1 MKGMRLG
8 FASGVLIVTLWGGQ
22 AQARGDQPTNLLV
35 IDTVDRQS
43 VLYQPFFDALNAV
56 GFKVTYLPL
65 DSLIDQPVER
75 IGIERYKAAF
85 FLFGSEFL
93 RGMYRSHLCVKT
105 LGLLGSYAQRSGVLL
120 GLIFPPLNGGQ
131 GVNIIGQC
139 APIFDLLGFRTPR
152 QALSYPFDPQG
163 GRSEVVT
170 AQEKHQGS
178 VAAFCY
184 LANLSM
190 SAPLESRPVQFH
202 TTLNLPHS
210 GLMFDL
216 EQMDAILQTS
226 HYPLFFL
233 PLHREAS
240 DVVLATLPYGLYWF
254 NPLRDN
260 HIFLANTSILDFA
273 GIKEN
278 FHICPVD
285 FGLRTEMLDLVKR
298 MMWEVLMLSRTK
310 HEQTVMQGASLLRQ
324 LPASV
329 VPADNV
335 VREQQLLF
343 GTKPLRDRTDTPLC
357 RKVAWMEIPLFEP
370 LSPEECAK
378 TPGIEQERT
387 EQQDKLVDY
396 IMRSG
401 MDGLWITLNPHM
413 YYSPIAR
420 IPGKERE
427 DRFLKGISL
436 FTAKLQQAAQRYER
450 PAPAVLVGFE
460 ITNNIYEPNMPK
472 CYPVDLYE
480 GAYYDLPIPIDIAF
494 WRQEIKKPLEVLVQ
508 KWADPVVSHGVRLG
522 GVVLDLEMYCRKT
535 RGDYPSTVTFDA
547 RTFNLF
553 LHSIKNT
560 TPIVGLRD
568 RVLWLM
574 QQRRGKEYFSFLEKR
589 AENLGRDLQ
598 QHFKRCIPGG
608 MVMCYMPSL
617 PVAWFYKGLCRG
629 LSEKK
634 QPLELLTF
642 NTEFFAH
649 EPWLLRNRIYATH
662 ASVLML
668 SKLKDE
674 ESFRWLDNMFA
685 YNEAIWLNR
694 VSRFVERKT
703 GTWMS
708 IEQPLMDERLYEPW
722 LDYLNSK

>member
-1 MKGMRLG
+1 MRLG

-56 GFKVTYLPL
+56 GFKVTYLSL
-65 DSLIDQPVER
+65 DSLIDQPIDR

-85 FLFGSEFL
+85 FLFGTEFL

-152 QALSYPFDPQG
+152 QVLPYPFDAKG
-163 GRSEVVT
+163 GSSEVVT
-170 AQEKHQGS
+170 PHEKHQRS
-178 VAAFCY
+178 VASFCY

-190 SAPLESRPVQFH
+190 SAPLESRPLQFH

-210 GLMFDL
+210 GMMFDL
-216 EQMDAILQTS
+216 EQMDGILQAN
-226 HYPLFFL
+226 HHPLFFL

-260 HIFLANTSILDFA
+260 HVFLANTSILDFA

-310 HEQTVMQGASLLRQ
+310 HEQTVMQGASLLKQ
-324 LPASV
+324 LPPSV
-329 VPADNV
+329 VPTDKV
-335 VREQQLLF
+335 TRESQMVF
-343 GTKPLRDRTDTPLC
+343 GTKPMRDLTGTPLC

-370 LSPEECAK
+370 LTPEEIAK
-378 TPGIEQERT
+378 DPGIEQERAQ
-387 EQQDKLVDY
+387 QQDKLVDY

-401 MDGLWITLNPHM
+401 MDGLWITLNPQM

-427 DRFLKGISL
+427 ERFLKGISL
-436 FTAKLQQAAQRYER
+436 FTAKLQQAARRYER
-450 PAPAVLVGFE
+450 PAPVVLVGFE
-460 ITNNIYEPNMPK
+460 ITNNIYAPNLPK

-480 GAYYDLPIPIDIAF
+480 GAYQDLPIPIDVAF
-494 WRQEIKKPLEVLVQ
+494 WRQEVKKPLEVLVQ
-508 KWADPVVSHGVRLG
+508 KWADPEISHGVRLG

-547 RTFNLF
+547 RTFNVF
-553 LHSIKNT
+553 LRSIKNT
-560 TPIVGLRD
+560 TAITGVRD

-574 QQRRGKEYFSFLEKR
+574 QQRRGRDYFSFLEQR
-589 AENLGRDLQ
+589 AENLGRDLL

-617 PVAWFYKGLCRG
+617 PVPWFYKGLCCG

-634 QPLELLTF
+634 QPIELLTF

-649 EPWLLRNRIYATH
+649 EPWLARNRIYATH

-674 ESFRWLDNMFA
+674 ESFKWLDNMFA

-694 VSRFVERKT
+694 VSRFVERRT

-722 LDYLNSK
+722 MDYLHSK